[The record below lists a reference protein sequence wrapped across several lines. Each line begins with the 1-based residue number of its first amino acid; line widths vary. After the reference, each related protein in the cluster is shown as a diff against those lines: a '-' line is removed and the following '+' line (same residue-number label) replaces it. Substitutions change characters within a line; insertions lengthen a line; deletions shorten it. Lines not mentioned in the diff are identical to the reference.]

1 MKLQSQPG
9 WGAGLVIRDLPLHW
23 ELFFEHG
30 GERKFVKSMATSL
43 VPVTLSPADLAA
55 LQAKAFGP
63 ETKPDVRPK
72 SRVRTRVVSG
82 ASKRR
87 FASFEEQ
94 LSLFGK
100 LFPGGFGGK
109 TFLKEERGIPGVTE
123 KSGDKEA
130 LIALAQSEL
139 SRERFETAAPEALF
153 ESAKK
158 VLQGTTIVFPMEG
171 LIPFSTLDV
180 QSLAP
185 AIEALK
191 HLLHGEGDYG
201 DRVQDF
207 AIALDLKDKNG
218 DAKAA
223 TWPLAT
229 IFGAFFDPDQFIC
242 VKPTV
247 FTSQGAILGLSVEK
261 SQPVTADGYREFS
274 DVAART
280 RALLQEAGQQ
290 PRDLLDVYSF
300 IWRTHHEK
308 PS

>member
-1 MKLQSQPG
+1 MRLQSQPG

-63 ETKPDVRPK
+63 EAKPDVRPK
-72 SRVRTRVVSG
+72 SRARTRVVSG

-94 LSLFGK
+94 LSSFGK

-123 KSGDKEA
+123 NSGDKA
-130 LIALAQSEL
+130 AVIALAQSEL
-139 SRERFETAAPEALF
+139 SRERFETAAPEVLL

-158 VLQGTTIVFPMEG
+158 VLKGTTIIFPMEG
-171 LIPFSTLDV
+171 LIPFSTVDA

-185 AIEALK
+185 ALEA
-191 HLLHGEGDYG
+191 LLHGEDDYG
-201 DRVQDF
+201 DRVQGF
-207 AIALDLKDKNG
+207 AVALDLKDKNG

-223 TWPLAT
+223 TWPLVT
-229 IFGAFFDPDQFIC
+229 IFGAFFSPDEFIC
-242 VKPTV
+242 VKPTA
-247 FTSQGAILGLSVEK
+247 FASQGAILGLSVEK

-274 DVAART
+274 EVAART
-280 RALLQEAGQQ
+280 RTLLQEAGQQ

-300 IWRTHHEK
+300 IWRTHHER